1 MVNNYGSTDPTG
13 DDLEGRYHEARQPS
27 DAYIQYSAGV

>member
-1 MVNNYGSTDPTG
+1 MVDKHGSTDPTG
-13 DDLEGRYHEARQPS
+13 DDLEGRDHEARQPS